1 MIGRLCRIWGYIWL
15 PMVGI
20 FHRNIY
26 EAPVEK
32 DKEYVFVA
40 NHISYMDIAL
50 IFQGIKTKN
59 IRILAKAEFGK
70 VPIFGFLYRYT
81 TVMVDRSSPE
91 SRGKSIRRL
100 KSVIQKGVSI
110 FIYPEGTFN
119 ETEKPLKSFYDGAFR
134 MAIETGTPLKP
145 VLFLDTVQRLHY
157 KSFFSLCPGRS
168 RTVILPEIPVAG
180 LTLADLSALR
190 QKTHDAME
198 AALIRYLEPDY
209 QKENQPI
216 ASTTSNT

>member
-1 MIGRLCRIWGYIWL
+1 MIGSLCRIWGYIWL

-20 FHRNIY
+20 FHTNIY
-26 EAPVEK
+26 EAPVEE
-32 DKEYVFVA
+32 DKQYVFVA

-50 IFQGIKTKN
+50 IFQGIRTKN

-70 VPIFGFLYRYT
+70 VPIFGFLYRYA

-100 KSVIQKGVSI
+100 KSVIEKKVSI

-119 ETEKPLKSFYDGAFR
+119 ESNQPLKSFFDGAFR
-134 MAIETGTPLKP
+134 MAIETQTPLKP
-145 VLFLDTVQRLHY
+145 VLYLDSVQRLHY
-157 KSFFSLCPGRS
+157 KSILSLCPGKS
-168 RTVILPEIPVAG
+168 RTVILPEIPVEG
-180 LTLADLSALR
+180 CTLADLPVIR

-198 AALIRYLEPDY
+198 ACLIKYLAPDY
-209 QKENQPI
+209 QKEKQTI
-216 ASTTSNT
+216 ASTTTNT

>member
-1 MIGRLCRIWGYIWL
+1 MINKVLPFFFGVVKGGNMIGNLCRIWGYIWL

-70 VPIFGFLYRYT
+70 VPIFGFLYRYA

-100 KSVIQKGVSI
+100 KSVIEKKYPFL
-110 FIYPEGTFN
+110 FIPKARLT
-119 ETEKPLKSFYDGAFR
+119 KP
-134 MAIETGTPLKP
+134 M
-145 VLFLDTVQRLHY
+145 H
-157 KSFFSLCPGRS
+157 
-168 RTVILPEIPVAG
+168 
-180 LTLADLSALR
+180 
-190 QKTHDAME
+190 H
-198 AALIRYLEPDY
+198 
-209 QKENQPI
+209 
-216 ASTTSNT
+216 